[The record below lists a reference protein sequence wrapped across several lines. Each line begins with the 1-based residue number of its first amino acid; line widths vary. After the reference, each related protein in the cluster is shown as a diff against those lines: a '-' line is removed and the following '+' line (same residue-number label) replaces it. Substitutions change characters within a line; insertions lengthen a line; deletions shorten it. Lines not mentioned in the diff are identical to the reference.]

1 MAPKTQKL
9 NQKEAAAKT
18 QQSKC
23 NEVNRGKKI
32 SSLVPEATT
41 PIRAG
46 RIASLMPDVA
56 TPTRTRSSSSLLG
69 GDKPLPA
76 SFTEMS
82 NILYVC
88 NWLVKRPHILELA
101 NQMLTANNTSSNTNM
116 VVNSL
121 HGNDN
126 LLGMNKAHLRN
137 EESKC
142 LFLRIRNPSSSDLNN
157 FILAVLGYKPCSE
170 MAKDYGKIV

>member
-1 MAPKTQKL
+1 
-9 NQKEAAAKT
+9 
-18 QQSKC
+18 
-23 NEVNRGKKI
+23 
-32 SSLVPEATT
+32 
-41 PIRAG
+41 
-46 RIASLMPDVA
+46 MPDVA

-170 MAKDYGKIV
+170 MAKVTFQEMCKRLGDFRNKFNSTLHGLVDELYNKLVIHLQTS